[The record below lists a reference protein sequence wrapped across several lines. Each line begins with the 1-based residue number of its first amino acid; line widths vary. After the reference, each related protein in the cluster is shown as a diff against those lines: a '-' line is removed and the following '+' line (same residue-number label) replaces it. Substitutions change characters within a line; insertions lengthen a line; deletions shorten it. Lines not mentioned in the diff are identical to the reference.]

1 MQKILLWTF
10 WAVIGAALAFLASF
24 DWRGTETQPFYS
36 KMALLD
42 EALQKIETNYVNP
55 ADEKKL
61 FYGSIRGIVHALDP
75 YCDFIEPEK
84 SQDYLNDLHGN
95 FEGLGLY
102 LTTESGRLVV
112 VAPLEGT
119 PAYKAGIMPGDRII
133 KIDGVPTDGISLN
146 EASRRLRGEKGTT
159 VRLEVIHSGETEP
172 VEIIIKR
179 DVIQIKS
186 VRGVRMLDP
195 IYAIGYLQI
204 TRFQENTPQEFKKSV
219 DRLRSVGLNGL
230 IIDLRNNPGGALESA
245 VSIAEMFLNNRTIVR
260 IKERNKP
267 MQEIKSGSNAVFSNI
282 PVAVLTNRGTA
293 SAAEVLAGALQD
305 NEVAILVGERTFGKG
320 SVQSLYALSSE
331 PSILKLTTAL
341 YFTPNYHSVHKGVPC
356 LHNGICY
363 HRQTDLD
370 AASGGLRPN
379 LEVPLSQNE
388 QLLLRKLQQQSEFEG
403 EKYDPTVA
411 LAVDR
416 QLRSALDVL
425 RNRSLFKKTLS
436 YTTEEF

>member
-1 MQKILLWTF
+1 
-10 WAVIGAALAFLASF
+10 
-24 DWRGTETQPFYS
+24 
-36 KMALLD
+36 
-42 EALQKIETNYVNP
+42 
-55 ADEKKL
+55 
-61 FYGSIRGIVHALDP
+61 
-75 YCDFIEPEK
+75 
-84 SQDYLNDLHGN
+84 
-95 FEGLGLY
+95 
-102 LTTESGRLVV
+102 
-112 VAPLEGT
+112 
-119 PAYKAGIMPGDRII
+119 MPGDRII